1 MPRTYFVAPTS
12 SADSHDVLVHPD
24 PNLIVTVATEGGFP
38 LPGVEVGVWAPDLQY
53 NAIDSTD
60 PSGTAGFAVPEG
72 DYEIH
77 VQKDGFVPKVV
88 KATVLTG
95 PAKTP
100 VTVTLQPYEIEIV
113 ETSPVRPTQMVGHR
127 VVLEVRSKPPGA
139 VFSEVTWEISPE
151 TVRSYVRSQARAD
164 WKGLEVEDLMRKAVS
179 FYWIS
184 GGAKTAAVTVKMG
197 SAQKGAKKAYDVKV
211 PTVEAM
217 SAKTTEVSIGPLKEA
232 TRHLALVFQRSLD
245 QPGIVWTFRAMLP
258 TGGQGQISGTQLVN
272 KDYRL
277 RYEEKNKPT
286 MEGHDTSQGE
296 WWLDGTPEYE
306 DSGAEGGGA
315 GGRVEWTNS
324 DTPGILLV
332 ENLAEARFDTKFRL
346 YFMYRPTPATY
357 DESDSIWVTL
367 GRLDWFCRASTQR
380 RGAQVPE
387 TPSNWSPPADV
398 DFARMPRGNPSTELP
413 RWTRFVPRVYAPD
426 LK

>member
-12 SADSHDVLVHPD
+12 ATDTHDVLVHPD

-38 LPGVEVGVWAPDLQY
+38 LPGVEVGAWAPDLQY

-60 PSGTAGFAVPEG
+60 PSGTAGFAVPVG
-72 DYEIH
+72 DYEIQ

-139 VFSEVTWEISPE
+139 VFSEITWEISPE
-151 TVRSYVRSQARAD
+151 TVRTYVRGQERAD
-164 WKGLEVEDLMRKAVS
+164 WVGLGVEDLMRATVR

-197 SAQKGAKKAYDVKV
+197 SAEKGAKKAYDVKT

-217 SAKTTEVSIGPLKEA
+217 NAATTAFSIGRTSAEEDGLW
-232 TRHLALVFQRSLD
+232 LVFQRSPGD
-245 QPGIVWTFRAMLP
+245 PGISWKLRVTLP
-258 TGGQGQISGTQLVN
+258 IGGQGQIGATQLV
-272 KDYRL
+272 KLDFAW
-277 RYEEKNKPT
+277 
-286 MEGHDTSQGE
+286 QGRQGEDHHITTDDE
-296 WWLDGTPEYE
+296 WWLDGTPEYGQSIRM
-306 DSGAEGGGA
+306 DHGGG
-315 GGRVEWTNS
+315 GLVRWVDS
-324 DTPGILLV
+324 DTPGMQLFATT
-332 ENLAEARFDTKFRL
+332 EKARLEGKFRL
-346 YFMYRPTPATY
+346 YFMYQPSPGTG
-357 DESDSIWVTL
+357 DESDTIWVTL
-367 GRLDWFCRASTQR
+367 GRLDWFCRESTR
-380 RGAQVPE
+380 RTGKRSPEVAQ
-387 TPSNWSPPADV
+387 NWSQPTNDGFPKSAV
-398 DFARMPRGNPSTELP
+398 GQPSTELP
-413 RWTRFVPRVYAPD
+413 RWTNFMPPAVRRD
-426 LK
+426 RK